1 MRKLLILV
9 TAMSVW
15 ATSPASAVAAPTLT
29 ITGRCGPDEFGQ
41 ILYFFDVFGSGFEP
55 NDELAFLEESPR
67 GDGVGPIEISE
78 TGTFTHQFGFGFGP
92 AEPFPESFTFS
103 ETVWDDLDNDLNLEA
118 GEPVLATDT
127 LTVMCPLA
135 SPEGRIEQARAS
147 GTINRG
153 EARSLLAKLESA
165 AASAASGNSMAAR
178 NKLKAFIHEVKAM
191 LRSGR
196 IPSPLGQDLIAAAN
210 ARIATLA

>member
-1 MRKLLILV
+1 MC
-9 TAMSVW
+9 VW

-29 ITGRCGPDEFGQ
+29 ITGRCGPNEFGQ

-55 NDELAFLEESPR
+55 NDELAFFEESTA

-78 TGTFTHQFGFGFGP
+78 TGTFTHQVAFGFGP
-92 AEPFPESFTFS
+92 EFFPESFTFS

-127 LTVMCPLA
+127 LTVVCPLA
-135 SPEGRIEQARAS
+135 SPERRIEQARAS

-165 AASAASGNSMAAR
+165 AASAASENSTAAR
-178 NKLKAFIHEVKAM
+178 NKLKAFIREVKAM

-210 ARIATLA
+210 ARIAILP